1 MCHSGMNAK
10 KLVFVE
16 PAYLSMVHPRASRT
30 GGAISEVEITRLCI
44 GKKTIR
50 QKEKGLRCRKNA
62 DVEKCRYQVAPG
74 YDMMNVVEKIAKA
87 NIGIGNGKRLAP
99 PTDPLDT
106 GVEVGAEAAADVGV
120 DDVGDIDVDS
130 LDDDNVLDETIEGDV
145 ATLEGVA
152 TGGCSDVFGKVPTV
166 IVDVM
171 LEAVERVRD
180 AGIGIFEVAAGSGLS
195 NEPDIPTRLTS
206 ETCQLQIK

>member
-1 MCHSGMNAK
+1 M
-10 KLVFVE
+10 
-16 PAYLSMVHPRASRT
+16 R
-30 GGAISEVEITRLCI
+30 
-44 GKKTIR
+44 
-50 QKEKGLRCRKNA
+50 
-62 DVEKCRYQVAPG
+62 VA
-74 YDMMNVVEKIAKA
+74 EKIAKA

-106 GVEVGAEAAADVGV
+106 GVEVEAETAADGGV
-120 DDVGDIDVDS
+120 DDGGDIDVDS
-130 LDDDNVLDETIEGDV
+130 LDDDDNVLDGTTEGDV

-166 IVDVM
+166 IVDVT
-171 LEAVERVRD
+171 LEAVEWVRD

-206 ETCQLQIK
+206 ERLSAKGSSIIWVHRYAPEVRREPGIRSAIIPFQCRRRDGNVANGHLKGVAIYSAEKSY

>member
-1 MCHSGMNAK
+1 MH
-10 KLVFVE
+10 
-16 PAYLSMVHPRASRT
+16 
-30 GGAISEVEITRLCI
+30 
-44 GKKTIR
+44 R
-50 QKEKGLRCRKNA
+50 QKNDKAEKKRFKVSQERGRR
-62 DVEKCRYQVAPG
+62 KCRYQVAPG
-74 YDMMNVVEKIAKA
+74 YDMMKVAEKIAKA

-120 DDVGDIDVDS
+120 DDVGDIDADS
-130 LDDDNVLDETIEGDV
+130 LDDDNVLDKTIEGDV